1 MNVRISDGWK
11 RLLGEE
17 FEQPYFAELAEFV
30 RSEYRGG
37 VIYPPAANIFRAFDK
52 CDPEA
57 VKVVIIGQDP

>member
-1 MNVRISDGWK
+1 M
-11 RLLGEE
+11 GEE

-57 VKVVIIGQDP
+57 VRSEERRVGKECGS